1 MNSPCA
7 TDIICY
13 LCCEK
18 PRLAAVARAI
28 FRKNA
33 FWRERKHNG
42 KNDRIMK
49 IVYLH
54 GFGSSGTSGTVQL
67 LSQLLSEAEI
77 VAPDIPVDPAEALP
91 YLRDF
96 CRRENPDLV
105 IGTSMGGMYA
115 QQMRDFKRI
124 CVNPAFNMSTMSKVL
139 KTGEHK
145 FFNRRKD
152 NSKTFRITRDI
163 IQHYNQ
169 MERQQFK
176 DITPEQEATCWGL
189 FGIND
194 PVVNTYDTFR
204 KHYSNAIKF
213 EGEHRLNEKVLRK
226 VLIPLIREIMGQE

>member
-1 MNSPCA
+1 
-7 TDIICY
+7 
-13 LCCEK
+13 
-18 PRLAAVARAI
+18 
-28 FRKNA
+28 
-33 FWRERKHNG
+33 
-42 KNDRIMK
+42 MK
-49 IVYLH
+49 IVYFH

-67 LSQLLSEAEI
+67 LSLLLPQVEI

-91 YLRDF
+91 FLKNL
-96 CRRENPDLV
+96 CQEEQPDLV

-139 KTGEHK
+139 KTGEHQ

-152 NSKTFRITRDI
+152 NQKTFRITREI
-163 IQHYNQ
+163 IQHHNM

-176 DITPEQEATCWGL
+176 NITDEQKQTCWGL

-194 PVVNTYDTFR
+194 PTVNTYDLFR
-204 KHYSNAIKF
+204 KYYPNATRF

-226 VLIPLIREIMGQE
+226 TVIPLVKEILGLE